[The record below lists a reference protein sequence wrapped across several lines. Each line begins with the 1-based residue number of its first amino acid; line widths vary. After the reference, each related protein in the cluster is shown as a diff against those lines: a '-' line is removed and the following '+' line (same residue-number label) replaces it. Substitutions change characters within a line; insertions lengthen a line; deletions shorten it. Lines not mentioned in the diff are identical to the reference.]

1 MDPTLNIFLLGG
13 EMELDLL
20 VVLVLIVGLLVV
32 DLEVPQLVGVLQNNK
47 QFLSFQ
53 IFKSEN
59 AKYLSDTI

>member
-1 MDPTLNIFLLGG
+1 
-13 EMELDLL
+13 MELDLL

-47 QFLSFQ
+47 PFILFQ